1 MTRSVHRVLAAATA
15 VFLAAAVAAGARAG
29 DMSKLD
35 GTIVGTIGH
44 GPHKHKVIA
53 PASSEEKPGR
63 AHTPLRLVVPAIEP
77 RAHWAANLIDPS
89 GAQDRT
95 PLAYGADFEI
105 GVNEINK

>member
-1 MTRSVHRVLAAATA
+1 
-15 VFLAAAVAAGARAG
+15 
-29 DMSKLD
+29 MSKLD

-77 RAHWAANLIDPS
+77 RAHWGGKPD
-89 GAQDRT
+89 
-95 PLAYGADFEI
+95 
-105 GVNEINK
+105 